1 MKIFQNILVITFL
14 IVLSACNASAK
25 GPNSF
30 SSKTE
35 GVVSET
41 VALSNKSDKAELAKE
56 NEKNEWVLTEEEG
69 KEDPVTY
76 LVQLEGAKVER
87 FLSAEKLV
95 SLLQSKKDK
104 EKYRN
109 SYVEVGRIQEDG
121 SQIAFVLDLF
131 EEAKLIIQIY
141 DLDSGKK
148 ANEFRL
154 PYNRPVISPD
164 LTKYLYED
172 KDRAYIYDTL
182 TNQSTAIQLDASS
195 IDIDDIY
202 KGQFSPDSTQ
212 FCFTDSQQNIVI
224 LDISNYKILKK
235 IHVDSGMAIVNQ
247 WVQKDKIIYSFDSM
261 SVTKTYL
268 LNVSNGEKRFLG
280 KGMERPLMSRD
291 GSKLWFEKLDS
302 PSNYKLNINT
312 GFESKAAPI
321 TTIDGNMVT
330 PVQWFYTA
338 NDFSKYESEIKVHQ
352 IKASSTLS
360 SEGSQ
365 SYDAKNLVDGNKA
378 TAWCEGVK
386 GNGEGETIVLDLGSL
401 QKVNGIQIINGY
413 AKSEKSY
420 RENNRVQKLKL
431 QFSDGSSLV
440 LNEFNARQ
448 NFKEPIYT
456 SFIKLTILS
465 VERGTKYQDTCISDL
480 RLF

>member
-1 MKIFQNILVITFL
+1 MKIIRNILIIIFL
-14 IVLSACNASAK
+14 IVLVACNAFAK
-25 GPNSF
+25 DPTAF
-30 SSKTE
+30 SSKTVDVASE
-35 GVVSET
+35 VVKS
-41 VALSNKSDKAELAKE
+41 SDKTELAKE
-56 NEKNEWVLTEEEG
+56 NRKKEWALTIEEG
-69 KEDPVTY
+69 KEDPAAF

-87 FLSAEKLV
+87 FLNAEKLI
-95 SLLQSKKDK
+95 SLLQSKEDK
-104 EKYRN
+104 EKYRD
-109 SYVEVGRIQEDG
+109 SYISVGRITDDG
-121 SQIAFVLDLF
+121 NQIAFVLDLF
-131 EEAKLIIQIY
+131 KEARLIIQIY
-141 DLDSGKK
+141 DLDSGNK
-148 ANEFRL
+148 ANEFEL
-154 PYNRPVISPD
+154 PYNHPVISSD
-164 LTKYLYED
+164 LTKYLYEKKD
-172 KDRAYIYDTL
+172 KAYIYDTL
-182 TNQSTAIQLDASS
+182 TDQSTAIRLDGSS
-195 IDIDDIY
+195 IDVDDINQ
-202 KGQFSPDSTQ
+202 GRFSPDSTQ
-212 FCFTDSQQNIVI
+212 FCFTDTQQNIVI
-224 LDISNYKILKK
+224 FDVSKYRIIKK
-235 IHVDSGMAIVNQ
+235 IHIDSGMAIVNQ
-247 WVQKDKIIYSFDSM
+247 WVQKDKIIYSLDSM

-268 LNVSNGEKRFLG
+268 LNVSNGEERLLG

-321 TTIDGNMVT
+321 TTIDGSMAT

-338 NDFSKYESEIKVHQ
+338 NDFSKYESEIKVYQ

-401 QKVNGIQIINGY
+401 HKVNGIQIINGY

-440 LNEFNARQ
+440 LNEFNARK
-448 NFKEPIYT
+448 NFKKPIYT